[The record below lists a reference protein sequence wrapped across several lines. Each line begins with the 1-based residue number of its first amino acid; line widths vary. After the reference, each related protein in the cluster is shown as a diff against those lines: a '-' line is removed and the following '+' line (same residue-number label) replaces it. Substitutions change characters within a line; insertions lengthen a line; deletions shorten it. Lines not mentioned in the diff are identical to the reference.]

1 MGYYMRYIV
10 NEDKEISLGMIETA
24 LRRKDP
30 NYSLANQA
38 PTQEYAELL
47 LGTDVYGALA
57 INRRGSELMD
67 EELEELLEDIDN
79 EEVGDR
85 QRVQHLLQN
94 AHFTVILQV
103 LWQGRGLEATL
114 EKIDPLWEW
123 LFEQYQGLLQ
133 ADGEGY
139 YDINGQIL
147 EVGESN

>member
-10 NEDKEISLGMIETA
+10 NEDKGISLNMIETA

-38 PTQEYAELL
+38 PAQEYAELL
-47 LGTDVYGALA
+47 LGTEIYGALE
-57 INRRGSELMD
+57 INRRGSELMN

-79 EEVGDR
+79 AEVGDR

-94 AHFTVILQV
+94 AHCTIALQV

-147 EVGESN
+147 EVE